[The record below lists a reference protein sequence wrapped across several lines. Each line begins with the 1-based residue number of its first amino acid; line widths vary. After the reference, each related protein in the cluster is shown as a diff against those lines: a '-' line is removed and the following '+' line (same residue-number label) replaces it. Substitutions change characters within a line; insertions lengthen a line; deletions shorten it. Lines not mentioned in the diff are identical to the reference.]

1 MNSTVAFTG
10 APNTAF
16 LTQGDSLPTNWANAK
31 LGLKF
36 GARSGVKFD
45 VHYQGSFGPHL
56 KEDAAMA
63 SVSFAF

>member
-31 LGLKF
+31 LGLIFLDIK
-36 GARSGVKFD
+36 R
-45 VHYQGSFGPHL
+45 
-56 KEDAAMA
+56 AAETL
-63 SVSFAF
+63 SKLI